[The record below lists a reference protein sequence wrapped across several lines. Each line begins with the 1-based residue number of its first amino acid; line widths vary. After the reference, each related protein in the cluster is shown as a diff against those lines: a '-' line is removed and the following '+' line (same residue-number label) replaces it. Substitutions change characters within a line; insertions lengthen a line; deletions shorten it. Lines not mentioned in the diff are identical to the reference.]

1 MRPKGRVFSKSNIL
15 TGLVVI
21 GFAAIVI
28 FALVWTSTLQ
38 GTQSTQL
45 SFQELTLFGG
55 SGSEHSYT
63 QTCSGGA
70 LLGLSAQNPT
80 SSPISIQA
88 VTIYGNGVSNA
99 TVYVSLSNGCLNLQE
114 SGVSVPAKGS
124 YQLEGYVSEP
134 LAFASAYRCVI
145 TFSNGQELNQSLIA
159 QS

>member
-1 MRPKGRVFSKSNIL
+1 MTPRRKLVSKSNLL
-15 TGLVVI
+15 TGVI
-21 GFAAIVI
+21 VGGFAAIVI
-28 FALVWTSTLQ
+28 FALVWTSSLQ
-38 GTQSTQL
+38 GAQGTQL

-63 QTCSGGA
+63 AACSGAA
-70 LLGLSAQNPT
+70 LLEIYAQNPT
-80 SSPISIQA
+80 SDPIKIKN
-88 VTIYGNGVSNA
+88 VTIYGNGVANA

-114 SGVSVPAKGS
+114 FGVSIPAGGN
-124 YQLEGYVSEP
+124 YQLEGYVNEP